1 MPTAQESLGQLHTNY
16 AAYMTP
22 SGTPSSFQELVL
34 WTLKNFETN
43 DYRKDLCSR
52 SKSCRRWL
60 GRCARS
66 R

>member
-34 WTLKNFETN
+34 WKLKYFEN
-43 DYRKDLCSR
+43 NNYRHP
-52 SKSCRRWL
+52 
-60 GRCARS
+60 
-66 R
+66 